1 MVYPLLAIQ
10 DTVTKYAEII
20 SKITHVDVEV
30 VDTQFMRVAGTG
42 IYSQLVNTDMSVEGY
57 VYRHVMST
65 GNRQVI
71 SDPGNDP
78 LCAQCPQRCHCRE
91 CFEISTPIKVG
102 DEIIGVIGL
111 IGSEN
116 EQKRLLMD
124 SLPDYLDFID
134 KIAEFI
140 SVKAQENEISTRQLA
155 LLDTLDKV
163 TDSMSQGVFI
173 LGENRVVTNI
183 NSIAISQLRIKND
196 CVGSCV
202 QLVATGDTVNDQQEY
217 KLSLNGVN
225 HTVFGHLQSIK
236 SNSKLYREI
245 LLFHTSRE
253 MGAQIDTM
261 TATVNSMNTSNI
273 IGTSPKTQQLRKSIL
288 KVAHSTSTVL
298 ITGESG
304 TGKEMVATAIWKA
317 GDRAGKKFVAI
328 NCAAIPEPLL
338 ESELFGYVKGAFTGA
353 DPHGRIGK
361 FELANSGV
369 IFLDEIGDM
378 PLYLQSKLLRVLQ
391 ERQITRIGSNQIIPI
406 DVRVIAATNKNLVKM
421 IEERQFREDLYYR
434 LAVIPISIAPLRER
448 KEDLAQ
454 LIEHFISLYVQR
466 FSKNYQYI
474 SQDAHQLLLDYS
486 WPGNVRELENT
497 IEFMVNMMEEDGV
510 LSVQTLPR
518 AILEHRS
525 EQSTI
530 AGR

>member
-1 MVYPLLAIQ
+1 MQANKIVYPLLSIQ

-196 CVGSCV
+196 CVGSYV

-225 HTVFGHLQSIK
+225 HTVFGPLQSIK
-236 SNSKLYREI
+236 SNSKLYRDI
-245 LLFHTSRE
+245 LLFHPSRE
-253 MGAQIDTM
+253 M
-261 TATVNSMNTSNI
+261 
-273 IGTSPKTQQLRKSIL
+273 
-288 KVAHSTSTVL
+288 
-298 ITGESG
+298 
-304 TGKEMVATAIWKA
+304 
-317 GDRAGKKFVAI
+317 
-328 NCAAIPEPLL
+328 
-338 ESELFGYVKGAFTGA
+338 
-353 DPHGRIGK
+353 
-361 FELANSGV
+361 
-369 IFLDEIGDM
+369 
-378 PLYLQSKLLRVLQ
+378 
-391 ERQITRIGSNQIIPI
+391 
-406 DVRVIAATNKNLVKM
+406 
-421 IEERQFREDLYYR
+421 
-434 LAVIPISIAPLRER
+434 
-448 KEDLAQ
+448 
-454 LIEHFISLYVQR
+454 
-466 FSKNYQYI
+466 
-474 SQDAHQLLLDYS
+474 
-486 WPGNVRELENT
+486 
-497 IEFMVNMMEEDGV
+497 
-510 LSVQTLPR
+510 
-518 AILEHRS
+518 
-525 EQSTI
+525 
-530 AGR
+530 